1 LKHGRGFS
9 FAEIREAGL
18 TPAFAQSVGI
28 SVDHRR
34 HNKNAEYQAANV
46 ALLNR
51 YKSKLLLFPRHAGVA
66 KKGVIADSTAEQ
78 LKGAA
83 DAQNTT
89 EGVFALPVTTRR
101 CKTAALTKDVLGF
114 RAYHS
119 LRLARVNKRY
129 AGIRAKRAREAEEK
143 KK

>member
-18 TPAFAQSVGI
+18 TPQFAQSVGI

-46 ALLNR
+46 ARINQ

-66 KKGVIADSTAEQ
+66 KKGVINDSSADQ
-78 LKGAA
+78 LKTAGE
-83 DAQNTT
+83 QNTT
-89 EGVFALPVTTRR
+89 DGVFAVPAVSPRV
-101 CKTAALTKDVLGF
+101 KPAALTKAGLAF
-114 RAYHS
+114 RAYHTQ
-119 LRLARVNKRY
+119 RLARTNKRY
-129 AGIRAKRAREAEEK
+129 AGVRAKRAKEAEAAK
-143 KK
+143 K